1 MPFPANPSNGQTV
14 TINGVVYTYN
24 STKDAWTRLSAIEGD
39 SAGVLSIGPN
49 PPGST
54 LSANRVNVW
63 VDSDTGKQ
71 FIYINDGDS
80 NQWVEIGTGGRGS
93 TGATGVAGPTGNPGG
108 ATGAPGATGATG
120 PQGNPGGATGATGA
134 TGPAGATGAGAT
146 GATGAAGSPGGATGA
161 TGITGNIGAT
171 GSTGIE
177 GNVGATGATGIG
189 TAGATGATG
198 LGATG
203 ATGSTGPI
211 GGATFAVTNSGASA
225 YTING
230 ANNPTLSLIRGF
242 TYYFNV
248 SASGHPFWIKTSQ
261 TTGTGDAYNNGVTNN
276 GTESGTVIITVPFD
290 APSTLYYICQ
300 FHGSM
305 TGTIAVS
312 DLGPAG
318 ATGATGP
325 GVALA
330 IEPFTVL
337 TGSTGVVAHNY
348 NTGGL
353 WVHTSIAANF
363 TANFTNVPS
372 ADNFVVTYTLVLIQ
386 GATPYTPTAVQ
397 IDGAAQTINWAGGTV
412 PSGAANKRQIVS
424 FNLFRIAGAWTVTGS
439 SSSYG

>member
-39 SAGVLSIGPN
+39 SAGVLSIGSN

-63 VDSDTGKQ
+63 IDSDTGKQ

-146 GATGAAGSPGGATGA
+146 GATGPAGSPGGATGA
-161 TGITGNIGAT
+161 TGITG
-171 GSTGIE
+171 
-177 GNVGATGATGIG
+177 
-189 TAGATGATG
+189 ATG
-198 LGATG
+198 LGTTG

-211 GGATFAVTNSGASA
+211 GGAIFAVTNSGASA

-230 ANNPTLSLIRGF
+230 ANNPTLNLIRGF
-242 TYYFNV
+242 TYYFTV
-248 SASGHPFWIKTSQ
+248 TASGHPFWIKTSQ
-261 TTGTGDAYNNGVTNN
+261 TTGTGNAYNNGVTNN
-276 GTESGTVIITVPFD
+276 GTESGTIIFTVPFD

-305 TGTIAVS
+305 TGAIAVS

-337 TGSTGVVAHNY
+337 TGSTGVVVHNY

-363 TANFTNVPS
+363 TANFTNVPTT
-372 ADNFVVTYTLVLIQ
+372 DNFVVTYTLVLIQ

-439 SSSYG
+439 LSSYG